1 MKKSKQTKSNDPV
14 KILRMI
20 SRNEELERRDGKFQR
35 LLICKNKRKY
45 DRNNS
50 KRELGNM
57 KELDSHF
64 YCYAE
69 HLFTILICL
78 SKDARFSLVSQSF
91 RVYLQ

>member
-1 MKKSKQTKSNDPV
+1 MKKSKRTKSNDPV

-45 DRNNS
+45 DRNTS
-50 KRELGNM
+50 KRELGNI

-64 YCYAE
+64 IFIQVC
-69 HLFTILICL
+69 C
-78 SKDARFSLVSQSF
+78 
-91 RVYLQ
+91 